1 MEYTMDRSPLRFSGR
16 VRLFT
21 LVLAM
26 AAMLPSTGCLHLL
39 MATGI
44 YLWEGGNQIP
54 AECRALEKQRVVV
67 LCRAPAS
74 NSYSFAG
81 ASRELAMRVSDLLEM
96 NVPGIEIINQKE
108 VDNWIDESD
117 LTEFKD
123 VAKAVKA
130 DMVVYIELDHFDL
143 YKGKTLYQG
152 NAEITITVYDMKEK
166 GKRVWERGLGQVLY
180 PANSGIPAQDKPVQH
195 FQRDFVMVLANRI
208 SRNFY
213 KHEAHA
219 DFALDAMSNR

>member
-1 MEYTMDRSPLRFSGR
+1 MERSLGQISANF
-16 VRLFT
+16 RLGTIVLT
-21 LVLAM
+21 LVAL
-26 AAMLPSTGCLHLL
+26 LPSTGCLPMI

-44 YLWEGGNQIP
+44 YLWDGGNMVP
-54 AECRALEKQRVVV
+54 AECRALEKHRVVV
-67 LCRAPAS
+67 ICRPPAS

-96 NVPGIEIINQKE
+96 NVPGIEVVNQKE

-117 LTEFKD
+117 LTDFKD

-130 DMVVYIELDHFDL
+130 DMVVHVELDNFDL

-152 NAEITITVYDMKEK
+152 NAEITTTVYDMQEK
-166 GKRVWERGLGQVLY
+166 GKRVWERNLGQVLY
-180 PANSGIPAQDKPVQH
+180 PTNSGIPAQDKPVQH
-195 FQRDFVMVLANRI
+195 FQREFVVVLADRI
-208 SRNFY
+208 ARNFY
-213 KHEAHA
+213 RHEANV